1 MADER
6 TFADYVAVIKRR
18 WRVSAAVGALVFF
31 GFVVAAYIQTAV
43 YQASAT
49 IQIEKPL
56 IPDQMVKTTVAS
68 YAEELLAS
76 VTQRV
81 MTAANIHGL
90 IEKFKLYP
98 DQRSSMAMDELVAQF
113 RADTSVTPSV
123 VDAPTRYGRPAAI
136 TYAFTVSFKYS
147 DPQTASD
154 VANELAKLHVTQNS
168 ELRAGSA
175 ARTSQFL
182 EQEAGKVAK
191 RLSDVQSQINR
202 LQGSS
207 GAMIASQ
214 DPAMA
219 ATRYDQID
227 RDLANVD
234 QSLREARERRDLLE
248 SDLLQTSKYRAVL
261 SDGQPVVRGEDRLVA
276 AQQELVAAQAKYSDD
291 HPDILRLKREIAALT
306 GGSVDYGSMITQ
318 LQANV
323 SSTQEQLATARQ
335 AYSED
340 HPDVIRLKRI
350 LESQQKQLA
359 DAQTKAATPTAR
371 PAAADNPVYLQLQ
384 TRMRTADQEI
394 AELSGRRAQ
403 LYARLSQ
410 YSYNP
415 DLEAKY
421 APLARERDLLQA
433 QYTDLREK
441 YTAASLAESVESED
455 KGQILT
461 MVEAARAPASPIEP
475 NRIMLVFLGFVIG
488 LAAAFSTASL
498 TDSMDTSVRGSRDV
512 EMLLR
517 MSPIAMIPFIDTPE
531 DVIGRRKKR
540 MIISFV
546 MLAIG
551 IFVVMLVK

>member
-1 MADER
+1 MSDER

-18 WRVSAAVGALVFF
+18 WKVSAAVGALVFF
-31 GFVVAAYIQTAV
+31 GFVIAAYLQTAV

-56 IPDQMVKTTVAS
+56 IPDQMVKTTVS
-68 YAEELLAS
+68 SFAEELLAS

-81 MTAANIHGL
+81 MTAQTIHEL
-90 IEKFKLYP
+90 IEKYKLYP
-98 DQRSSMAMDELVAQF
+98 DKRASMAMDELVSQF
-113 RADTSVTPSV
+113 RADASVTPSV

-147 DPQTASD
+147 DPQVASD
-154 VANELAKLHVTQNS
+154 VANELAKLHVVQNS

-248 SDLLQTSKYRAVL
+248 SDLLQTAKYRAVL

-276 AQQELVAAQAKYSDD
+276 AQQELVALQAKYSED

-306 GGSVDYGSMITQ
+306 GGSVDYSSMVTQ
-318 LQANV
+318 LQANI
-323 SSTQEQLATARQ
+323 SATQEQLAAARQ
-335 AYSED
+335 TYSED
-340 HPDVIRLKRI
+340 HPDVIRLKRT

-359 DAQTKAATPTAR
+359 EAQTKSSSPSAR
-371 PAAADNPVYLQLQ
+371 PAADNPVYLQLQ
-384 TRMRTADQEI
+384 MRMRTADQEI

-403 LYARLSQ
+403 LYARLGQ

-415 DLEAKY
+415 DLESKY

-441 YTAASLAESVESED
+441 FTAASLAESVESED

-461 MVEAARAPASPIEP
+461 MVEAARAPTSPIEP

-498 TDSMDTSVRGSRDV
+498 TDAMDTSVRGSRDV

-517 MSPIAMIPFIDTPE
+517 MAPIAMIPFIDTPE